1 MQTKLDLPYK
11 EHLAFQDRDGVQM
24 YLPDTF
30 GFNEYYNKLKSLNTN
45 KSDLAAQKLEID
57 CVSSLN
63 KIFETILNQTNSVRE
78 KLFVQDL
85 YDKSSRI
92 LKEDISVFAKRA
104 EIINTFVDKTDKKC
118 DELYESF
125 SKQKF
130 IQGKI
135 TKNTVDLINKKIK
148 NLLEVFR
155 NNAKNGKTTREDLSV
170 NNGSIVRDIRSLLN
184 NEFEKSC
191 TLEILHR
198 YMGVKMKVTGL
209 AIELSVPNS
218 NWWKVNH
225 SVYERQPNTTY
236 FHFDES
242 LAHPKAILYL
252 SDVTERNGATSCAPK
267 FVENSRMSQLQF
279 LIGRAI
285 ICVGKEDNPDL
296 HKCYN
301 HKYHQVFGCS
311 LFKNDFSRLPEELQF
326 SSHFGWDVIP
336 DTPLEHFLIKDEIKI
351 IGEAGT
357 YIAFDG
363 GELPHRGGLLME
375 GERVALQIVFGVENP
390 FYKKVFNKI
399 KTVLKIKDK

>member
-11 EHLAFQDRDGVQM
+11 KHLAFQERDNPQM
-24 YLPDTF
+24 SLPDTF
-30 GFNEYYNKLKSLNTN
+30 EFNEYYIKLKTLKTY
-45 KSDLAAQKLEID
+45 KSNLEAKNLEIN

-63 KIFETILNQTNSVRE
+63 KIFEKILNQTKSERE

-85 YDKSSRI
+85 HNHSSRI
-92 LKEDISVFAKRA
+92 LKEDISVFQMR
-104 EIINTFVDKTDKKC
+104 NGVVNSFVEYGDKNCND
-118 DELYESF
+118 LYESF
-125 SKQKF
+125 AKHKF

-135 TKNTVDLINKKIK
+135 SKATVDKINKNIE
-148 NLLEVFR
+148 NLVEVFR
-155 NNAKNGKTTREDLSV
+155 DNAKNGKNTRDDLSV

-184 NEFEKSC
+184 KEFAKSC

-198 YMGVKMKVTGL
+198 YMGIKMKVIGL

-225 SVYERQPNTTY
+225 SVYDRQPNTTY

-252 SDVTERNGATSCAPK
+252 SDVTERNGATSCAPN
-267 FVENSRMSQLQF
+267 FVENSMMSQLQF

-285 ICVGKEDNPDL
+285 TCVGKDDNPDL
-296 HKCYN
+296 HKYYN
-301 HKYHQVFGCS
+301 HKYHQVFGCP

-326 SSHFGWDVIP
+326 SSHFGWDVRP
-336 DTPLEHFLIKDEIKI
+336 NTPLENFLMKDEIKI

-357 YIAFDG
+357 FIAFDG

-375 GERVALQIVFGVENP
+375 SERVALQIVFGVEKSL
-390 FYKKVFNKI
+390 YKKVINKI
-399 KTVLKIKDK
+399 KAFIKNKI